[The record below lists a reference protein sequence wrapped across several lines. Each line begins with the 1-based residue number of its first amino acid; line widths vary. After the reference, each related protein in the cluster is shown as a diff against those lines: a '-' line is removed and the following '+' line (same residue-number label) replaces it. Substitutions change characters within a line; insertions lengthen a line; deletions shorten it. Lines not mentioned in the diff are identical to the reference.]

1 MESKSN
7 FHVIVYMKSVQC
19 LEHDI
24 EFQLP
29 STEEE
34 FLSGTL
40 HEQVE
45 DICEHH
51 ERYPKCRFQEVKN

>member
-1 MESKSN
+1 
-7 FHVIVYMKSVQC
+7 MKSIQC

-29 STEEE
+29 TTEEE

-40 HEQVE
+40 HQQVE
-45 DICEHH
+45 DICEHS
-51 ERYPKCRFQEVKN
+51 ERYPKCRFQEIEN

>member
-1 MESKSN
+1 VKQ
-7 FHVIVYMKSVQC
+7 VICQK
-19 LEHDI
+19 HKT

-29 STEEE
+29 TTEEE

-51 ERYPKCRFQEVKN
+51 ERYPKCRFQEIEN

>member
-1 MESKSN
+1 
-7 FHVIVYMKSVQC
+7 MKLMYCVT
-19 LEHDI
+19 HKI

-29 STEEE
+29 TTEEE

-40 HEQVE
+40 HGYVE

-51 ERYPKCRFQEVKN
+51 ERYPKCRFQEMEN

>member
-1 MESKSN
+1 MESKSY
-7 FHVIVYMKSVQC
+7 FHTMEYMKQIQC
-19 LEHDI
+19 TKHKT

-29 STEEE
+29 TTEEE

-51 ERYPKCRFQEVKN
+51 ERYPKCRFQEIEN

>member
-1 MESKSN
+1 
-7 FHVIVYMKSVQC
+7 MKSIQC
-19 LEHDI
+19 LEHNI

-29 STEEE
+29 TTEEE

-40 HEQVE
+40 HQQVE

-51 ERYPKCRFQEVKN
+51 ERYPKCRFGEVQND

>member
-1 MESKSN
+1 MESKSY
-7 FHVIVYMKSVQC
+7 FHTMEYMKQIQC
-19 LEHDI
+19 TKHKT

-29 STEEE
+29 TTEEE

-40 HEQVE
+40 HQQVE

-51 ERYPKCRFQEVKN
+51 ERYPKCRFQEIEN

>member
-1 MESKSN
+1 MESKSY
-7 FHVIVYMKSVQC
+7 FHTMEYMKQIQC
-19 LEHDI
+19 TKHKI

-29 STEEE
+29 TTEEE

-45 DICEHH
+45 DICEHS
-51 ERYPKCRFQEVKN
+51 ERYPKCRFQEIEN